1 MGLLNTTI
9 KASLPA
15 GEYPVSLISYK
26 EVENSNGGYIELTL
40 ALPDRTMK
48 QNFFPS
54 NLDYLG
60 KTLRA
65 QLNIQEEKSLEDIL
79 ELAMTKDLFAVI
91 SYNEYG
97 MNLAFHKPAVVSAK
111 EVTF

>member
-1 MGLLNTTI
+1 MGLLKQTI
-9 KASLPA
+9 KAALPA

-26 EVENSNGGYIELTL
+26 EVENSNGGYVELTL
-40 ALPDRTMK
+40 ALPDRTLK

-60 KTLRA
+60 KKLSA
-65 QLNIQEEKSLEDIL
+65 QLNIKEAKPLEDIL
-79 ELAMTKDLFAVI
+79 EEALTKDLFAVI
-91 SYNEYG
+91 SYNDYG
-97 MNLAFHKPAVVSAK
+97 MNLAFHRTAAVSAK